1 MAEKSVHKVNTR
13 AAWIVSIA
21 VMCSRVLG
29 LTREIIVAA
38 LFGASQ
44 WMDAFIVAFRAPNLL
59 RDLFAEGAL
68 STAFITVFSQKIEK
82 EGDRSAWQLA
92 AKMATLAVIF
102 MSVVTLLGVLF
113 APAVVR
119 FLAPDFDAE
128 TATFAVLLTRIM
140 FPFILVVSL
149 AALAMGMLNSK
160 NIFGIPA
167 LASSFFNIGSIAG
180 GLFFGWWIDPEFGYR
195 ALIGLAIGTLIGG
208 LLQLLVQLPSLR
220 KVGFAFRPDFLWRD
234 EGVRRVLLLMVPS
247 VIAGSAVQ
255 VNVMINT
262 MFASYLQDGA
272 ISWLNYAFRLMQL
285 PLGVF
290 GVAVATVTLPVVSKI
305 AVTQNWEHFRATLA
319 KAIRLATFLSIP
331 SAAGLIIL
339 GKPIVSLIYER
350 FRFDSDDTLAV
361 GAALQFYAMGL
372 FAYSCIKVLS
382 PAFYAMNRKWTPM
395 FVSFA
400 AIALNV
406 ALNYFFIF
414 HLDYGHRGLALSTA
428 ISATMNFALLYF
440 LMYRHLHGMQSGV
453 WLLAIAK
460 SLVGVAG
467 LVAVAYSA
475 QYYFGHLLLQG
486 SLYFRVPAVLLTVA
500 LAGAVY
506 LLICYLLKS
515 EEMLESVQILKNR
528 LGSRQKRKAGL

>member
-1 MAEKSVHKVNTR
+1 MSKKNSHSMNTQ
-13 AAWIVSIA
+13 AAWIVSGA

-82 EGDRSAWQLA
+82 EGDRSAWELA
-92 AKMATLAVIF
+92 SKIATLAIVF
-102 MSVVTLLGVLF
+102 MSFITLLGILF
-113 APAVVR
+113 APWVVH
-119 FLAPDFDAE
+119 FLAPDFDGEKAAF
-128 TATFAVLLTRIM
+128 ATLLTRIM

-149 AALAMGMLNSK
+149 AALVMGMLNSK

-167 LASSFFNIGSIAG
+167 LASSFFNIGSIVG
-180 GLFFGWWIDPEFGYR
+180 GLFFGWCIDPEFGYR

-220 KVGFAFRPDFLWRD
+220 KVGFVFRPDFLWRD
-234 EGVRRVLLLMVPS
+234 KGVRRVLVLMIPS

-305 AVTQNWEHFRATLA
+305 AVTKDWDNFRATLA
-319 KAIRLATFLSIP
+319 RAIRLATFLSIP

-350 FRFDSDDTLAV
+350 FRFGSDDTLAV
-361 GAALQFYAMGL
+361 GAALQFYAIGL
-372 FAYSCIKVLS
+372 FAYSCIKVLA

-395 FVSFA
+395 FGSFA

-406 ALNYFFIF
+406 ALNYLFIF
-414 HLDYGHRGLALSTA
+414 HFNFGHRGLALSTA

-440 LMYRHLHGMQSGV
+440 LMRHHLRGMHSGT
-453 WLLAIAK
+453 WFLAISK
-460 SLVGVAG
+460 SLAGVAG
-467 LVAVAYSA
+467 LVGVAYAA
-475 QYYFGHLLLQG
+475 QHYFGHLLLQG
-486 SLYFRVPAVLLTVA
+486 PLYFRIPAVLFTVG
-500 LAGAVY
+500 LAGIVY

-515 EEMLESVQILKNR
+515 EEMLESAQILKSKLGRR
-528 LGSRQKRKAGL
+528 LSRDSS